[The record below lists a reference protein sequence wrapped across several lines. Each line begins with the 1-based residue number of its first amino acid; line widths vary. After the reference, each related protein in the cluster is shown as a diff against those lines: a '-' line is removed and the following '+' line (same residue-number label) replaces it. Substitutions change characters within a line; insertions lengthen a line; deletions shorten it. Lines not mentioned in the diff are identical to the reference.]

1 MDRAQIEAYFD
12 DPKRQEQLVQAISR
26 LVRIRSVREDA
37 QPGMPFGPGPAAALA
52 EGLALAKEL
61 GLATHNADNYI
72 GWAELPGTGG
82 KQVATITHLDVVPQ
96 GNGWTAAPFDMQ
108 VKDGWLIGRGEAPAC
123 CACTP

>member
-52 EGLALAKEL
+52 ERGVTAWLSPAGDGVWSGPSLSIRFYSPGAASRSSILLLSCRGYDTDGEL
-61 GLATHNADNYI
+61 
-72 GWAELPGTGG
+72 
-82 KQVATITHLDVVPQ
+82 VAFCD
-96 GNGWTAAPFDMQ
+96 
-108 VKDGWLIGRGEAPAC
+108 
-123 CACTP
+123 